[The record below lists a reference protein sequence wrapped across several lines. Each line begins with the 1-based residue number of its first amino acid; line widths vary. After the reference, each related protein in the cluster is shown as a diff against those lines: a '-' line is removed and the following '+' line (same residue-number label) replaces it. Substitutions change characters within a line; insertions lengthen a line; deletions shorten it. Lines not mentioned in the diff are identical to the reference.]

1 MPRDDDLQPIPSI
14 VPKRDSE
21 QQFATARGRNN
32 KGKVTRK
39 GNGRRSADGGSGGGG
54 TGLLS
59 RLLLTVALVV
69 AAVACAWAWQ
79 LQEQLKQTT
88 FDMERSDQRIADLEA
103 LLSDTDETVNQSAAA
118 MRAQL
123 RLLDTEV
130 RKLWDARKVSNG
142 KISKLEKSSGSY
154 AGQLSK
160 LNKSDG
166 TNSEAVKA
174 LKTDVAKL
182 KGVAGDL
189 ERLMASGKRNQAEV
203 ERLADAL
210 NRYELE
216 NSKLEKRVV
225 ANEEWVQSIN
235 ASRRQVNGKI
245 TQLEA
250 ALRALQ
256 TPGQ

>member
-1 MPRDDDLQPIPSI
+1 MPRDDDVQPIPSI
-14 VPKRDSE
+14 VARRDNE

-39 GNGRRSADGGSGGGG
+39 GSGRRSGDSGGG
-54 TGLLS
+54 TGLLG
-59 RLLLTVALVV
+59 RLLITVALVV

-79 LQEQLKQTT
+79 LQEQLKQAS
-88 FDMERSDQRIADLEA
+88 FEMERSNKRITDLEA

-123 RLLDTEV
+123 KLLDSEV
-130 RKLWDARKVSNG
+130 RKLWDARKVSNNN
-142 KISKLEKSSGSY
+142 ISKLEKSSGSH

-160 LNKSDG
+160 LSASDSA
-166 TNSEAVKA
+166 NSEAVKA
-174 LKTDVAKL
+174 LKADLAKL

-189 ERLMASGKRNQAEV
+189 ERLMASGKRNQSEV

-216 NSKLEKRVV
+216 NAKLQKRVA

-235 ASRRQVNGKI
+235 ASRRQVNAKI
-245 TQLEA
+245 SQLETT
-250 ALRALQ
+250 LRALQ
-256 TPGQ
+256 APGQ

>member
-1 MPRDDDLQPIPSI
+1 MPRDDDLHPIPSI
-14 VPKRDSE
+14 VAKRDNE
-21 QQFATARGRNN
+21 QQFATARSRGN

-39 GNGRRSADGGSGGGG
+39 GSGRRSEDSGGSIGS
-54 TGLLS
+54 GLLG

-69 AAVACAWAWQ
+69 AAIACAWAWQ
-79 LQEQLKQTT
+79 LQEQLQQAS
-88 FDMERSDQRIADLEA
+88 FEMERSNQRIADLEA

-130 RKLWDARKVSNG
+130 RKLWDARKVSNN
-142 KISKLEKSSGSY
+142 KISKLEKASGSH

-160 LNKSDG
+160 LNTSDSA
-166 TNSEAVKA
+166 NSEAVKA
-174 LKTDVAKL
+174 LKADVAKL

-216 NSKLEKRVV
+216 SAKLDKRVV

-235 ASRRQVNGKI
+235 ASRRQVNAKI
-245 TQLEA
+245 TQLEST
-250 ALRALQ
+250 LRALQ
-256 TPGQ
+256 APGQ